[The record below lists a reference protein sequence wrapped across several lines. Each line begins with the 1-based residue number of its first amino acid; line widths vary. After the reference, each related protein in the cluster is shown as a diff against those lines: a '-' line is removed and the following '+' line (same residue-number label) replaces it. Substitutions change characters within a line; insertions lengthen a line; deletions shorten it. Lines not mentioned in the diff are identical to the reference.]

1 LGTVSKNFFKKV
13 VRHMNNKRKMKKK
26 KVVRGWEVDSIST
39 HRIVMK
45 NK

>member
-26 KVVRGWEVDSIST
+26 KGGERVGSG
-39 HRIVMK
+39 
-45 NK
+45 